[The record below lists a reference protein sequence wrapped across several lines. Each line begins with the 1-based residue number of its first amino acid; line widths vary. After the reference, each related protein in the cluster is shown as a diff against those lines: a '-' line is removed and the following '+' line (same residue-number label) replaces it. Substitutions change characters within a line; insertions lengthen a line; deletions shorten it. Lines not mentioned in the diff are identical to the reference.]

1 MSQRTHLGRS
11 TAGCTILYLIKEM
24 KPKIQHL
31 LHCNCYCTS
40 TAVAIDYA
48 HNISKQFLLTLVL
61 IALHK
66 VLLLTQLCTLA
77 KIVIIW

>member
-31 LHCNCYCTS
+31 LHCTCHCPS
-40 TAVAIDYA
+40 TATVTDYVR
-48 HNISKQFLLTLVL
+48 NNPKQSLSKLVFLLHYIHL
-61 IALHK
+61 
-66 VLLLTQLCTLA
+66 QLYCYQ
-77 KIVIIW
+77 IFVHR

>member
-31 LHCNCYCTS
+31 LHCTCYRQS
-40 TAVAIDYA
+40 TAVANIDCE
-48 HNISKQFLLTLVL
+48 HDNSKQFLPKLLFVL
-61 IALHK
+61 HYIH
-66 VLLLTQLCTLA
+66 VQLYCYQLF
-77 KIVIIW
+77 VQR